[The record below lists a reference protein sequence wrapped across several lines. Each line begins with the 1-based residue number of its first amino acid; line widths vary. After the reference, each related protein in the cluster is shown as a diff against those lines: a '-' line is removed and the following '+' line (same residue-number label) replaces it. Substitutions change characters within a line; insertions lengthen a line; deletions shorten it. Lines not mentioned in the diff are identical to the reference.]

1 MLRRLPVTAVVV
13 ACLAALSM
21 SVAAVAKTKLVTPTI
36 TGIAPSKLKIG
47 NKLTIRGKNFVP
59 GKLKNT
65 VVFLRARARPLF
77 VRADSA
83 TSTRIT
89 ITIPEKLLPF
99 LSVRGGQPVATRFQ
113 LRVLAKRFGLS
124 FTSSKLSPVISPSD
138 GGITNVTPNCKPDYT
153 VGSQKDVDGDG
164 LTDPLEKTLGL
175 DACKADTDGD
185 GVTDG
190 FEYESALDLNSRALP
205 YPGKRPY
212 PNPLD
217 PGDANTDYDGD
228 GLTNIDEYSAW
239 VRYGGSKFPL
249 TYSDGT
255 QNTGGP
261 QAIPPGRGYFDYNNN
276 GTLGDDERDVD
287 NDGLP
292 NWMEAHGGMSGNAW
306 WLSEAGYKK
315 EPKYGVEFAGTDWLD
330 PDTDGDSLPDGP
342 DDNDF
347 DGYNNIVEM
356 DRTQGTLWVQPFN
369 PCLPDYK
376 SRTCAVRHPA
386 PESSWPPFGVDEAG
400 FVVADGIPPAIPLTC
415 AASPVRCDHH

>member
-1 MLRRLPVTAVVV
+1 MLRRLPLTAVVV
-13 ACLAALSM
+13 ACVAALSG
-21 SVAAVAKTKLVTPTI
+21 SVAAVAKTKVVTPTI
-36 TGIAPSKLKIG
+36 TGVAPLNLKIG
-47 NKLTIRGKNFVP
+47 QKLIIRGKNFVP

-65 VVFLRARARPLF
+65 VVFLRLRARPLF

-83 TSTRIT
+83 TSTRLT
-89 ITIPEKLLPF
+89 VTLPEKLLPF
-99 LSVRGGQPVATRFQ
+99 LSTKAGKPVATRFQ

-124 FTSSKLSPVISPSD
+124 FTAKKLSPVISPSD
-138 GGITNVTPNCKPDYT
+138 TIVSNPVPGCKPDYS
-153 VGSQKDVDGDG
+153 GQKDSDGDG
-164 LTDPLEKTLGL
+164 LTDLQERVLKL
-175 DACKADTDGD
+175 DACKPDTDGD
-185 GVTDG
+185 GVSDG

-212 PNPLD
+212 PNALD
-217 PGDANTDYDGD
+217 PSDANTDYDGD

-249 TYSDGT
+249 NYSDGT

-261 QAIPPGRGYFDYNNN
+261 KAIPPGKDYMDYNAN

-292 NWMEAHGGMSGNAW
+292 NWMEAHGGMSSNEW
-306 WLSEAGYKK
+306 WTATGYKA

-330 PDTDGDSLPDGP
+330 PDTDGDTLVDGL

-347 DGYNNIVEM
+347 DGYNNITEM
-356 DRTQGTLWVQPFN
+356 DRTKGTLWVQPFN
-369 PCLPDYK
+369 PCLPDYH

-386 PESSWPPFGVDEAG
+386 ENSWPPFGDGAAG
-400 FVVADGIPPAIPLTC
+400 FVPADGDPPAIPLTC
-415 AASPVRCDHH
+415 AASPARCSVH